1 LNGSHRYWWTAEAST
16 QRDIDRNCRSAD
28 LKYSPD
34 VFSVSMSTANGSDL
48 DHRMT
53 RIDGQKSDNL
63 IAAPRRKSAIGI
75 FDSGVGGLTVF
86 RAVQRRLPAESLIYL
101 GDTAR
106 IPYGVRSAATIERYA
121 LECATFVQSRGVKA
135 IVIACNTASALAANY
150 LRSKCSVPVI
160 GVIRPGARRAVE
172 QTNNGRIGVIATEAT
187 VASGAY
193 ERAIRALREG
203 LEITSRACPLFVPLA
218 EEGWLNHPVTFQVA
232 EEYLSQLRQS
242 GVDTLVL
249 GCTHYPILRP
259 VIERTLGDRLS
270 YVDSGEAVAE
280 TLARLLE
287 EQQLSR
293 DNDDQQSEEFY
304 VTDSA
309 DRFRRVAE
317 LFLGRQ
323 LDAVET
329 VKLGNL

>member
-1 LNGSHRYWWTAEAST
+1 
-16 QRDIDRNCRSAD
+16 
-28 LKYSPD
+28 
-34 VFSVSMSTANGSDL
+34 MSTANGSDL
-48 DHRMT
+48 DHRKT
-53 RIDGQKSDNL
+53 LIDGQKSDNL
-63 IAAPRRKSAIGI
+63 VAAPNRKSAIGI

-106 IPYGVRSAATIERYA
+106 IPYGVRSSATIERYA

-150 LRSKCSVPVI
+150 LRSRCSVPVI

-218 EEGWLNHPVTFQVA
+218 EEGWLNHSVTFQVA
-232 EEYLSQLRQS
+232 EEYLSELRHS

-280 TLARLLE
+280 RLAQLLE
-287 EQQLSR
+287 EQQLAR
-293 DNDDQQSEEFY
+293 DSDGRQLEEFY

>member
-1 LNGSHRYWWTAEAST
+1 MA
-16 QRDIDRNCRSAD
+16 
-28 LKYSPD
+28 
-34 VFSVSMSTANGSDL
+34 DL
-48 DHRMT
+48 DHRMDP
-53 RIDGQKSDNL
+53 IDGRNSDSF
-63 IAAPRRKSAIGI
+63 AAANRKSAIGI

-86 RAVQRRLPAESLIYL
+86 RAVQRRLPTESLVYL

-106 IPYGVRSAATIERYA
+106 IPYGVRSPATIERYA

-150 LRSKCSVPVI
+150 LRSRCSVPVI

-172 QTNNGRIGVIATEAT
+172 LTNNGRVGVIATEAT

-193 ERAIRALREG
+193 ERAIRALKDG

-232 EEYLSQLRQS
+232 EEYLAQLRQS

-280 TLARLLE
+280 TLVQLLE
-287 EQQLSR
+287 EQQLSS
-293 DNDDQQSEEFY
+293 DNDGRRTEEFY